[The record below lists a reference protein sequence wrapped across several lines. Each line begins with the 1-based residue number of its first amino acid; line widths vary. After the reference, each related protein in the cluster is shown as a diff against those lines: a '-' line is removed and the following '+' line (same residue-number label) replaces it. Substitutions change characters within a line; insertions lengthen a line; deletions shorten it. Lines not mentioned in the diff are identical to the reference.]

1 MVLYYATIV
10 LGDDIVDIVKIGNFI
25 LECRKNKNLTQKQLA
40 EKLFVEPKTISKW
53 ETGKGLP
60 DVSSME
66 KLCNELEIS
75 LSELFIGEHIKKE
88 VNELMPQ
95 KMLLNE
101 FEKERI
107 RNKKNLIGEVLIGCA
122 FIAVVITLILFV
134 GFVPIAAYLKII
146 LISLAFIFIV
156 VGIIGLVILDAN
168 IGYFE
173 CAECH
178 ERFIPSIKD
187 YTLGLHTLK
196 KRKLTCPKCGK
207 KTWCSK
213 EMTKTCASNLNNFK

>member
-1 MVLYYATIV
+1 M
-10 LGDDIVDIVKIGNFI
+10 DIVKIGNFI

-60 DVSSME
+60 DVSLME

-88 VNELMPQ
+88 ANELMPQ

-107 RNKKNLIGEVLIGCA
+107 RNKKNLIGEILIGCA

-134 GFVPIAAYLKII
+134 GFAPIATYLKII
-146 LISLAFIFIV
+146 LVALALIFIV
-156 VGIIGLVILDAN
+156 VGTTGLVILDVN

-196 KRKLTCPKCGK
+196 KRKLICPKCGK

-213 EMTKTCASNLNNFK
+213 EMTKTYTNNLNNFK